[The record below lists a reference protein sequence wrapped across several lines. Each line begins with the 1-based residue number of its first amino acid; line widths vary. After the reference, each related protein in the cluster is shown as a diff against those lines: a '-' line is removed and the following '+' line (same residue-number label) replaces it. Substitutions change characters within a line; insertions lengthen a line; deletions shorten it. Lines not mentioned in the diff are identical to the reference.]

1 MRRLL
6 TTLLILTLPAAAL
19 AGPSIVGSFQGWDP
33 GDPAMDLQPLGV
45 NGYMLTLT
53 LPAGDHEYKC
63 VETDAWEGTDFPG
76 FNIFFNLAA
85 ETEVTF
91 FANLGANVGVID
103 FDEFVAHQA
112 PIIAG
117 DFIDEF
123 GGNEWDPADP
133 AGMMTQMPGTDL
145 FVLSGVLPAGHHE
158 CKVTLNGNWD
168 QNTSG
173 DNYTIDLDVES
184 IVTFTYEFGTNTLTI
199 DSVVPAQERSIS
211 EVKALY

>member
-33 GDPAMDLQPLGV
+33 ADPAMNLQPLGDH
-45 NGYMLTLT
+45 GYTLTLT
-53 LPAGDHEYKC
+53 LPAGTHEYKC

-76 FNIFFNLAA
+76 YNIVFDLTE
-85 ETEVTF
+85 ETAVTF

-103 FDEFVAHQA
+103 FDEFVAHRA
-112 PIIAG
+112 PILAG
-117 DFIDEF
+117 DFIDLF

-133 AGMMTQMPGTDL
+133 AGLMTQMPGTDL
-145 FVLSGVLPAGHHE
+145 FVLSGILPAGHHE

-168 QNTSG
+168 QNTG
-173 DNYTIDLDVES
+173 GNTALDLDVES
-184 IVTFTYEFGTNTLTI
+184 IVTFTYEFGTNTLTV
-199 DSVVPAQERSIS
+199 DSVVPVAERSFS
-211 EVKALY
+211 AVKALY